1 MKLHHDMVSHFEALK
16 GLTNEQQTAAYLDAL
31 IGQNNKVRDIVCT
44 GNEMLDIILNTKLT
58 AAADAGIK
66 VEVLRCVAPE
76 KLPVSDAALCSLV
89 MNMMNNALTAAGQS
103 GGNEPYIV
111 LDVHV
116 KDNWF
121 AINCKNSAN
130 VNKIEK
136 EHKKET
142 VPKHGLGL
150 KIMEEIAKD
159 HNGLFDV
166 EYGTDYYKVSV
177 ILPL

>member
-1 MKLHHDMVSHFEALK
+1 MAKKDAQSACS
-16 GLTNEQQTAAYLDAL
+16 GLSA
-31 IGQNNKVRDIVCT
+31 VC
-44 GNEMLDIILNTKLT
+44 
-58 AAADAGIK
+58 
-66 VEVLRCVAPE
+66 CVT
-76 KLPVSDAALCSLV
+76 D
-89 MNMMNNALTAAGQS
+89 G
-103 GGNEPYIV
+103 
-111 LDVHV
+111 
-116 KDNWF
+116 WF
-121 AINCKNSAN
+121 ASNCKNSAN

-142 VPKHGLGL
+142 VPKHGLGF